1 MRIQRPALEHF
12 PKAGKY
18 GKLRVPNLPL
28 TGAFGASGVSVT
40 NFQLVRARKLTL
52 AVRAKF
58 TEACIVGTSGRRH
71 GYLPRQGASVVVTS
85 PTVRQRE
92 LGKRLRELRNQ
103 RGLTVEDVAEKLLC
117 TTTKIS
123 RLETGARRPSLRDV
137 RDLCDLYQVDEATS
151 AEFMSMARAAR
162 EQVWWTQYLD
172 LNLDPYLGLEQDAA
186 AITSFTTYYV
196 PALLQTEDYTREV
209 IRTIAPKMDSD
220 MLRQRIEARMRRQAV
235 LIEENPPRYRVL
247 LDEAVLHRRVGG
259 PTVMIPQL
267 DKILEA
273 ARNDKATIQVVPF
286 DAGVLAAQD
295 SNFVLLEF
303 AAESNLTPT
312 VFVEGL
318 TGNQY
323 FERSSDIGHY
333 REAIDYLRDSGLSP
347 SDSIQR
353 ITEVRKAYSG
363 ELDFLL

>member
-1 MRIQRPALEHF
+1 MA
-12 PKAGKY
+12 
-18 GKLRVPNLPL
+18 
-28 TGAFGASGVSVT
+28 
-40 NFQLVRARKLTL
+40 
-52 AVRAKF
+52 
-58 TEACIVGTSGRRH
+58 
-71 GYLPRQGASVVVTS
+71 TS

-92 LGKRLRELRNQ
+92 LGKRLRELRNEHQ
-103 RGLTVEDVAEKLLC
+103 LTVEDVAEKLLC
-117 TTTKIS
+117 SATKIS

-137 RDLCDLYQVDEATS
+137 RDLCDLYQVDAATS

-172 LNLDPYLGLEQDAA
+172 LNLDPYLGLEQDAT
-186 AITSFTTYYV
+186 AITSFTTYYI
-196 PALLQTEDYTREV
+196 PALLQTEDYTREA
-209 IRTIAPKMDSD
+209 IRTIAPQMDPD
-220 MLRQRIEARMRRQAV
+220 ILRQRIEARMRRQAV
-235 LIEENPPRYRVL
+235 LNEENPPRYRVL

-259 PTVMIPQL
+259 SAIMIPQL

-303 AAESNLTPT
+303 AAESSLTPV

-323 FERSSDIGHY
+323 FERPSDIGRY
-333 REAIDYLRDSGLSP
+333 REAIDYLRDAGLSP
-347 SDSIQR
+347 RDSVQR
-353 ITEVRKAYSG
+353 VTEIRKAYSG
-363 ELDFLL
+363 ELNPSL